1 MENRSTINIVVFI
14 SLQMLIPLEEKK
26 EDKIGFFRNSEKLLA
41 LASGGHCYFPETLK
55 HTIKSPCQMHRP
67 NKICDLKIVQ
77 IKVTKIS
84 FLM

>member
-41 LASGGHCYFPETLK
+41 LASGGRYSPGNFETY
-55 HTIKSPCQMHRP
+55 
-67 NKICDLKIVQ
+67 NKVSMLDAQ
-77 IKVTKIS
+77 TKQDVI
-84 FLM
+84 